1 MTFITQEQ
9 FEDIEDA
16 RQYGTRNEYHL
27 QLEKHTGIY
36 AKPYTAYQYF
46 DFNGNFVGDSDN
58 YDLRDL
64 LENAHIEVKGA

>member
-16 RQYGTRNEYHL
+16 RQYGTRAEFHY
-27 QLEKHTGIY
+27 QLEQYTGIV

-46 DFNGNFVGDSDN
+46 DANGNFVGDSDN
-58 YDLRDL
+58 YDLNEL
-64 LENAHIEVKGA
+64 LENAYIEVKGA